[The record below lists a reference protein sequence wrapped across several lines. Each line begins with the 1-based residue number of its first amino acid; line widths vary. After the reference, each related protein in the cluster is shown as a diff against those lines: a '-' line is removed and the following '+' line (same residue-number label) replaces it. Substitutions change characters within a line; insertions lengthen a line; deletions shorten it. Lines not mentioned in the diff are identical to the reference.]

1 MEVSSRG
8 PVDEDD
14 AAMEEDDKVV
24 VHEARDEGCHSAL
37 DCTTCK
43 RSLMELEESYRQQIT
58 ALELKL
64 LSQQDRIDRYYYIKN
79 ELTND
84 EENFLEGKGK
94 GGKRYIRKACDLKQ
108 LVLKERYLSTIKD
121 DEKRRFRF
129 LRLDHEAQ
137 QMICKIGALR
147 GCGSDDH
154 FIDELLETFE
164 RMSIQLQR
172 LKKIVEKKKELE
184 GVYVRAIDKL
194 ICHNKTLVAEKD
206 QGMDCLRNNVQ
217 VVLVGNERTD
227 HFGELRTNKS
237 RKKSKKGL
245 KSGKSDDECQIMITN
260 MEALREIDNAI
271 YKNVVKMLG
280 WQK

>member
-1 MEVSSRG
+1 
-8 PVDEDD
+8 
-14 AAMEEDDKVV
+14 
-24 VHEARDEGCHSAL
+24 
-37 DCTTCK
+37 
-43 RSLMELEESYRQQIT
+43 MELEESYRQQIT
-58 ALELKL
+58 TLELKL

-84 EENFLEGKGK
+84 EENFIEGKGK

-108 LVLKERYLSTIKD
+108 LALKEWYLSAIKN
-121 DEKRRFRF
+121 DEKRHFRF
-129 LRLDHEAQ
+129 LQLDHKAQ

-184 GVYVRAIDKL
+184 GVYVRAINKL

-271 YKNVVKMLG
+271 YENVVKMLG